1 MQLNGRRN
9 IIVFLNGR
17 SQTKN
22 ESGCGARGVDAQ
34 RLIAQFSGVTP
45 VKWNNFQLAWDANF
59 RALLQLSDRTR
70 AERR

>member
-1 MQLNGRRN
+1 MAEAKRE
-9 IIVFLNGR
+9 
-17 SQTKN
+17 N
-22 ESGCGARGVDAQ
+22 ESGSSARRVDAQ

-59 RALLQLSDRTR
+59 RALLQLSVRTR